1 MPHFDADWKVEML
14 QMQHRFQDLFGR
26 IFSQR
31 QPITELY
38 SCVTGKTKGPEGIP
52 SSGWSPFKVMDRWGG
67 YDQTTWF
74 RMYVTIP
81 KQFSGKRVVAL
92 LNPCA
97 HSHVAGVGPHYES
110 GEGLAYV
117 NGVPRQGIDRNH
129 ECLVLADK
137 AKGGLRFDIALEC
150 CPSTR
155 FDSSHVFSQAD
166 IAVMHQDLW
175 DFYWDGMAYMD
186 AIKFM
191 SPTDTAT
198 RRLFALLFESAR
210 MMDIDNQDDEALT
223 ASVVKARQFLYKGLK
238 AFPASEHDGVLA
250 LIGHSHIDTAW
261 LWPLRETKRKVGR
274 TFSTMLRLME
284 QYPEFHFSASQP
296 ELYMFV
302 KEKYPAL
309 WKDIKRRVRQGR
321 WEPCGATWV
330 EQDSNI
336 SGGEALVRQLLYGN
350 RFYEKEFGKRSTVA
364 WLPDAFGFP
373 WSLPQLLVRA
383 GMETFHTIKISWS
396 KYTKFP
402 YGYFWW
408 QGADGTRIRAVMPP
422 VNYNGD
428 PTPEQCKRQWNDFQ
442 QKHLVSE
449 IPFSFG
455 FGDGGGGPTHK
466 MIEYGKRYANLV
478 GLPKCSFSRTED
490 CFERMHASVAAD
502 KLPVHNGELYLE
514 LHRGCQTTQSRTK
527 RNNRKCEWLLHNVE
541 WLCSWAALHG
551 MSYDH
556 DTINAAW
563 RILLT
568 HQFHDILPGSSI
580 TEVYADADRNYQC
593 IRDML
598 EPLLTAAQEYLVEK
612 MDTAGKGTPIVVW
625 NPVSWMRDDVVCAK
639 VTLPKGDF
647 HILAPDGSV
656 AVSQKTG
663 ADEILF
669 EAREVSALGYAVYR
683 LMPGTANAA
692 ALPVKAT
699 SRTLENQYVKVTLDN
714 CGRFKRVFDKQAN
727 REVIAAGKCGNVLQ
741 LFEDRPAQHDAW
753 DIDYNFEETLYE
765 PDKAESMEIVEQ
777 GPVRAVIR
785 VVRCT
790 EKSVFTQDITL
801 YASSPRIEVNTHVD
815 WHEKRRL
822 LKVAFPVDILA
833 PRATYHIQF
842 AAVERSTH
850 KNTAFD
856 HARFEVPAHHW
867 ADLSEADYG
876 VSLLNDCKYGYDVR
890 DNVLRLSLLRSPIDP
905 DPHADEGEHRF
916 TYALLPHQGDWRTGS
931 VHEGYELNAPLLA
944 TAAKATASDQP
955 AAAALV
961 ETDRPNVIVETVK
974 QAEDSDALVVRLYEA
989 HGARGPMKVQFG
1001 IPVSKVVE
1009 CNLMEDP
1016 ETEIPVDSDN
1026 SIALQIKP
1034 FEVRSFLIYT

>member
-1 MPHFDADWKVEML
+1 M
-14 QMQHRFQDLFGR
+14 
-26 IFSQR
+26 
-31 QPITELY
+31 
-38 SCVTGKTKGPEGIP
+38 
-52 SSGWSPFKVMDRWGG
+52 
-67 YDQTTWF
+67 
-74 RMYVTIP
+74 
-81 KQFSGKRVVAL
+81 
-92 LNPCA
+92 
-97 HSHVAGVGPHYES
+97 
-110 GEGLAYV
+110 
-117 NGVPRQGIDRNH
+117 
-129 ECLVLADK
+129 
-137 AKGGLRFDIALEC
+137 
-150 CPSTR
+150 
-155 FDSSHVFSQAD
+155 
-166 IAVMHQDLW
+166 
-175 DFYWDGMAYMD
+175 
-186 AIKFM
+186 
-191 SPTDTAT
+191 
-198 RRLFALLFESAR
+198 
-210 MMDIDNQDDEALT
+210 
-223 ASVVKARQFLYKGLK
+223 
-238 AFPASEHDGVLA
+238 
-250 LIGHSHIDTAW
+250 
-261 LWPLRETKRKVGR
+261 
-274 TFSTMLRLME
+274 
-284 QYPEFHFSASQP
+284 
-296 ELYMFV
+296 
-302 KEKYPAL
+302 
-309 WKDIKRRVRQGR
+309 
-321 WEPCGATWV
+321 
-330 EQDSNI
+330 
-336 SGGEALVRQLLYGN
+336 
-350 RFYEKEFGKRSTVA
+350 
-364 WLPDAFGFP
+364 
-373 WSLPQLLVRA
+373 
-383 GMETFHTIKISWS
+383 
-396 KYTKFP
+396 
-402 YGYFWW
+402 
-408 QGADGTRIRAVMPP
+408 
-422 VNYNGD
+422 
-428 PTPEQCKRQWNDFQ
+428 
-442 QKHLVSE
+442 
-449 IPFSFG
+449 
-455 FGDGGGGPTHK
+455 
-466 MIEYGKRYANLV
+466 
-478 GLPKCSFSRTED
+478 
-490 CFERMHASVAAD
+490 
-502 KLPVHNGELYLE
+502 
-514 LHRGCQTTQSRTK
+514 
-527 RNNRKCEWLLHNVE
+527 
-541 WLCSWAALHG
+541 LHG
-551 MSYDH
+551 ASC
-556 DTINAAW
+556 
-563 RILLT
+563 
-568 HQFHDILPGSSI
+568 LPGSSI

-639 VTLPKGDF
+639 ITLPKGDF

-955 AAAALV
+955 AAVTLV

-989 HGARGPMKVQFG
+989 HGARGAVKVQFG
-1001 IPVSKVVE
+1001 ITVSRVVE